1 MPPYRAAGRGKGGK
15 SLPVLYGQDRW
26 LRNMLLKK
34 ERRTGCK
41 NLLSLIVAGWPVVG
55 YYKNIQSGGSGVRPV
70 KSTAVPRHKNRD
82 RSRMK
87 GCIPGGESDGK
98 LFSV

>member
-1 MPPYRAAGRGKGGK
+1 
-15 SLPVLYGQDRW
+15 
-26 LRNMLLKK
+26 MLLKK
-34 ERRTGCK
+34 EGRTGCK

-87 GCIPGGESDGK
+87 GGIPGGESDGK